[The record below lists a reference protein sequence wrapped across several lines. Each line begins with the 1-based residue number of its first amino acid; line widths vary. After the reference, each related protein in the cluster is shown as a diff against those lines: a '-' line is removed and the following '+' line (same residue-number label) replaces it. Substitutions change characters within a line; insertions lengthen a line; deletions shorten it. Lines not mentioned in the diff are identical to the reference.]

1 MGVRHPVDPAQNAKI
16 IIHYPLSTIHYVMAG
31 SVNKVILIGNL
42 GSDPE
47 VRYLEGGS
55 TVARFNIATSES
67 YTNKSGERVEQTEWH
82 RIELW
87 DRLAQIAEKYLRKG
101 NSVYIEGRIRSENW
115 TDKEGQQRTGITIR
129 ANNMT
134 LLGGSNTGG
143 GSDSDPSAAASRA
156 PAPPTREASPRASDP
171 VPPAMA
177 SGADDDDLPF

>member
-1 MGVRHPVDPAQNAKI
+1 
-16 IIHYPLSTIHYVMAG
+16 MAG

-67 YTNKSGERVEQTEWH
+67 YTNKNGERVEQTEWH

-101 NSVYIEGRIRSENW
+101 NSVYIEGKIRSESW

-129 ANNMT
+129 ANNMS
-134 LLGGSNTGG
+134 LLGGGNSGG
-143 GSDSDPSAAASRA
+143 GGGGESSQQSSGYSESRPVANA
-156 PAPPTREASPRASDP
+156 PRPSDP
-171 VPPAMA
+171 VPPTMA
-177 SGADDDDLPF
+177 AGGDDDDLPF

>member
-1 MGVRHPVDPAQNAKI
+1 
-16 IIHYPLSTIHYVMAG
+16 MAG

-55 TVARFNIATSES
+55 SVARFNIATSES
-67 YTNKSGERVEQTEWH
+67 YTNKGGERVEQTEWH

-87 DRLAQIAEKYLRKG
+87 DRLAQIAEKYLKKG

-115 TDKEGQQRTGITIR
+115 TDKEGQQRTGVTIR

-134 LLGGSNTGG
+134 LLGGPSGNREGG
-143 GSDSDPSAAASRA
+143 GGESSGSYQPRSA
-156 PAPPTREASPRASDP
+156 DP
-171 VPPAMA
+171 VSPAMA
-177 SGADDDDLPF
+177 ASDDDDLPF